1 MIDVKDLQKAYE
13 EKMSD
18 RDKSIINEFE
28 NFIDSQ
34 LVKTNGKSK
43 ITKWDFLMVVDKAIG
58 GLTTKDYIIFKK
70 AFECVCVHYYT
81 EETTLLRY
89 MLKKYRDSG
98 YTVESTRGNY
108 LLKPYRNEVI
118 FIDK

>member
-13 EKMSD
+13 ERMSD
-18 RDKSIINEFE
+18 RNKSIINEFE

-43 ITKWDFLMVVDKAIG
+43 ITKWDFLAIVDKAIG
-58 GLTTKDYIIFKK
+58 GLNIKDYIIFKK
-70 AFECVCVHYYT
+70 AFENVYVHYYT
-81 EETTLLRY
+81 EEATLLRY
-89 MLKKYRDSG
+89 MLKKYRDGG
-98 YTVESTRGNY
+98 YLVESSRGNY
-108 LLKPYRNEVI
+108 LLKPYRNEII